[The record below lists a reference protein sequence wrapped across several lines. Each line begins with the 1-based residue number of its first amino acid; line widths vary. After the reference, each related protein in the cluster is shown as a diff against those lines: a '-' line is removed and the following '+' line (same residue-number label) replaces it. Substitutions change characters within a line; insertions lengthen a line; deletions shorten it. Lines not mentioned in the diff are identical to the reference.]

1 MYPAPSALDRP
12 FSIYLDLVRFLAA
25 LAVVVMHVR
34 QGELVR
40 GANADLLT
48 MLGREAVMAFFVLSG
63 FVIAYTSDTRRPSV
77 RDFAVARCARIY
89 SVALPVLVLA
99 FVVTWLLAPHLDHR
113 IDKAYQL
120 AKPWL
125 YLPFHLQFLGDLW
138 QLSEVPPLL
147 VPWWSLN
154 YEVWYYVL
162 FGVACYLRGARRV
175 AAIALVLAI
184 MGIKL
189 WLLLP
194 VWLAGVWLYRWQA
207 SHVLPRALARAGFGA
222 SLALLVIYEAG
233 DLETTLRDMGRASW
247 LGQAFSLG
255 NADRFLADYVVGLIV
270 CLNFACARFAG
281 FGAMLRVAAPVRR
294 CASYTLTLYL
304 SHALVLAAWPVLY
317 SHDPANPLDLL
328 ALGAAIGLAA
338 WLLGAVTEQRK
349 DAWRR
354 LFERIFDW
362 FFGPQPMSASAPAAL
377 AAASPHPIKEQ
388 QQGETR

>member
-1 MYPAPSALDRP
+1 MSAVPAPLDRP
-12 FSIYLDLVRFLAA
+12 FSVYLDLVRFLAA
-25 LAVVVMHVR
+25 LAVVLMHVR
-34 QGELVR
+34 QGELVL
-40 GANADLLT
+40 GPGADLLT

-63 FVIAYTSDTRRPSV
+63 FVIAYTSDTRRPSL
-77 RDFAVARCARIY
+77 RDYVVARCARIY

-99 FVVTWLLAPHLDHR
+99 FVCAWLLGPHLDQR

-120 AKPWL
+120 YRPWL
-125 YLPFHLQFLGDLW
+125 YIPFHLQFLGELW
-138 QLSEVPPLL
+138 TLSEVPPLL
-147 VPWWSLN
+147 GPWWSLN

-162 FGVACYLRGARRV
+162 FGAACYLRGARRML
-175 AAIALVLAI
+175 ALSLLLAI
-184 MGIKL
+184 MGVKL

-207 SHVLPRALARAGFGA
+207 RHTLPLHWARAGWVA
-222 SLALLVIYEAG
+222 SLLLLAAYEAS
-233 DLETTLRDMGRASW
+233 DLETVLREAGRASW

-281 FGAMLRVAAPVRR
+281 LGAVLRVARPVRA

-317 SHDPANPLDLL
+317 AHDPANPLDLL
-328 ALGAAIGLAA
+328 ALGAAVGLAA
-338 WLLGAVTEQRK
+338 WLLGMLTEQRK

-354 LFERIFDW
+354 LFERIHDW
-362 FFGPQPMSASAPAAL
+362 FFGAPPSAMAPSG
-377 AAASPHPIKEQ
+377 AAAFVTKEQ
-388 QQGETR
+388 QQGEMR

>member
-1 MYPAPSALDRP
+1 MRPAPSTLDRP

-25 LAVVVMHVR
+25 LAVVLMHVR
-34 QGELVR
+34 QGELVQ
-40 GANADLLT
+40 GPGADLLT

-63 FVIAYTSDTRRPSV
+63 FVIAYTSDTRRPGA

-99 FVVTWLLAPHLDHR
+99 FACAWLLAPHLEHR

-120 AKPWL
+120 GKPWL
-125 YLPFHLQFLGDLW
+125 YIPFHLQFLGDLW
-138 QLSEVPPLL
+138 TLSEVPPLL

-154 YEVWYYVL
+154 FEVWYYVL
-162 FGVACYLRGARRV
+162 FGVACYLRGARRLAV
-175 AAIALVLAI
+175 IALVLAI
-184 MGIKL
+184 MGPKL

-207 SHVLPRALARAGFGA
+207 RHTLPRTLARAGWIA
-222 SLALLVIYEAG
+222 SLLLLAAYEAS
-233 DLETTLRDMGRASW
+233 DLETLLRALGRASW

-255 NADRFLADYVVGLIV
+255 NADRFLADYAVGLIV

-317 SHDPANPLDLL
+317 MHDPANPLDLL
-328 ALGAAIGLAA
+328 ALGAAVGLAT
-338 WLLGAVTEQRK
+338 WLLGTLTEQRK

-362 FFGPQPMSASAPAAL
+362 FLGPQAAATAL
-377 AAASPHPIKEQ
+377 ATAATYPIKEKHD
-388 QQGETR
+388 EV